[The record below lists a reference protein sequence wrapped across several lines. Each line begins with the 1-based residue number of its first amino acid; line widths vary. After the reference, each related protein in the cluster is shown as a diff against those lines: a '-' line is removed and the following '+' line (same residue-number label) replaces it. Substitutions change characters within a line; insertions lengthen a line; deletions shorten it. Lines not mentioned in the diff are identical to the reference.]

1 MGSNISKIQSFQENQ
16 AKMFVEKA
24 SRFESEYKELA
35 TKLTGYG
42 SKTNEIKNIIR
53 SEIQLIDK
61 MKSAYK

>member
-1 MGSNISKIQSFQENQ
+1 
-16 AKMFVEKA
+16 MFVEKA